1 MWKDSIRNIVVIFQP
16 NILRIVGFYVRHSAI
31 VYCSSLQDLNRMN
44 LTAALRNKFFM
55 GWGTFQG
62 NIKYKDSQSQ
72 PKNFKVLRV
81 LKGFKV
87 LKGLKG

>member
-1 MWKDSIRNIVVIFQP
+1 MWKDSIINIVAIFQP

-55 GWGTFQG
+55 GWGSPFVIHKKEKKERIQ
-62 NIKYKDSQSQ
+62 
-72 PKNFKVLRV
+72 KNE
-81 LKGFKV
+81 
-87 LKGLKG
+87 